1 MKCLVIAAG
10 KGDRLVG
17 EVGSKPLVLLLG
29 LSLIARV
36 ILTCRKAGI
45 DDFYVVTGY
54 KSKELQDFLEK
65 LSDDRDVN
73 ITCIYNDEWE
83 KENGLSVLKAKDLL
97 NDNFMLTM
105 SDHIIE
111 VDILKHLM
119 DEPIEDDEVVL
130 AVDYNTGS
138 NSLVDVDDVTKVLVD
153 DEHITGI
160 GKNITKYNAYDTGIF
175 LCTPAIFSAIERSIA
190 ENSDTTLSGGIRTLA
205 AEEKA
210 KAFDIKDGFWIDVDD
225 EEALLK
231 AEKCL
236 MKGLIKPT
244 DGPVS
249 RFINRPVSARITK
262 YFLKID
268 ITPNQISVL
277 SFILSL
283 LSAAFFSLGNYI
295 ALAIGAIL
303 TQLSSIVDGCDGEI
317 ARLKFKESDYGRWFD
332 AVLDRYA
339 DAFLLFGLTIYVLK
353 TGGELP
359 ALIIGFLAIIG
370 SFMNSYTADKYD
382 SLMEKILAPNK
393 TRFRMGR
400 DTRMFII
407 FIGALLNQAFGVLVI
422 IALLMNLENIRR
434 IIVCYKKREL

>member
-17 EVGSKPLVLLLG
+17 KGDSKPLVSLLG
-29 LSLIARV
+29 LPLIARV

-54 KSKELQDFLEK
+54 NSEKLEDFLAR
-65 LSDDRDVN
+65 LSDDRNIN

-83 KENGLSVLKAKDLL
+83 QENGLSVLKAKGLL
-97 NDNFMLTM
+97 NENFILNM

-111 VDILKHLM
+111 ADIIKRLM
-119 DEPIEDDEVVL
+119 HEPIEDDEVVL
-130 AVDYNTGS
+130 AVDYNIDS
-138 NSLVDVDDVTKVLVD
+138 NSLVDADDVTKVLIN
-153 DEHITGI
+153 DEYITGI
-160 GKNITKYNAYDTGIF
+160 GKNITEYNAYDTGIF
-175 LCTPAIFSAIERSIA
+175 LCTPAIFSAIERNIA
-190 ENSDTTLSGGIRTLA
+190 ENTDTTLSGGIRTLA
-205 AEEKA
+205 ADKKA
-210 KAFDIKDGFWIDVDD
+210 KGFDIQDGFWIDVDD
-225 EEALLK
+225 EKALLK

-236 MKGLIKPT
+236 MERLIKLT

-249 RFINRPVSARITK
+249 RFINRPVSAKITK

-268 ITPNQISVL
+268 ITPNQIAFL

-283 LSAAFFSLGNYI
+283 LSAALFSFGNYI
-295 ALAIGAIL
+295 ALAVRAIL

-317 ARLKFKESDYGRWFD
+317 ARLRFKESDYGKWFD

-339 DAFLLFGLTIYVLK
+339 DAFLLFGLTIYVHK

-359 ALIIGFLAIIG
+359 TLIIGFLAIIG

-382 SLMEKILAPNK
+382 SLMERTLAPK
-393 TRFRMGR
+393 KMRFRIGR
-400 DTRMFII
+400 DIRMFII

-422 IALLMNLENIRR
+422 IALMMNLENIRR
-434 IIVCYKKREL
+434 IFVCYKKREL

>member
-1 MKCLVIAAG
+1 VKCLVNAAG

-17 EVGSKPLVLLLG
+17 KGDSKPLVSLLG

-36 ILTCRKAGI
+36 ILTCYKAGI
-45 DDFYVVTGY
+45 DEFYIITGY
-54 KSKELQDFLEK
+54 NREKLEDFLAR
-65 LSDDRDVN
+65 LSNDRNIN

-97 NDNFMLTM
+97 NENFILTM
-105 SDHIIE
+105 SDHIYE
-111 VDILKHLM
+111 PDILKRLM

-130 AVDYNTGS
+130 AVDYNTNS
-138 NSLVDVDDVTKVLVD
+138 NSLVDADDVTKVLID
-153 DEHITGI
+153 DEYITGI
-160 GKNITKYNAYDTGIF
+160 GKDITEYNAYDTGIF
-175 LCTPAIFSAIERSIA
+175 LCTPAIFGAIERNIT

-205 AEEKA
+205 AEGKA
-210 KAFDIKDGFWIDVDD
+210 KGFDIKDGFWIDVDD

-231 AEKCL
+231 AEKRL
-236 MKGLIKPT
+236 VEGLIKPT

-249 RFINRPVSARITK
+249 RFINRPVSAKITK
-262 YFLKID
+262 CLLKFD
-268 ITPNQISVL
+268 ITPNQISLL
-277 SFILSL
+277 SFLLSL
-283 LSAAFFSLGNYI
+283 LGAALFFLGNYI
-295 ALAIGAIL
+295 ALAVGAIL

-317 ARLKFKESDYGRWFD
+317 ARLKFKESDYGGWFD
-332 AVLDRYA
+332 SVLDRYA

-359 ALIIGFLAIIG
+359 TLIIGFLAIIG

-382 SLMEKILAPNK
+382 GLMRRMIRFGKK
-393 TRFRMGR
+393 RFRIGR
-400 DTRMFII
+400 DVRMFII

-422 IALLMNLENIRR
+422 IALLTNIENIRR